1 MQQLYTYETELK
13 PKYNQDIIDYFN
25 DYTILFNKIVRSVWQ
40 YYNHQ
45 DVLINQK
52 AKLNTFIQNQFD
64 VSKRTTNLLSNYAKS
79 MPTKPTK
86 EINIFMDKFIFLM
99 VIKSFKKF

>member
-52 AKLNTFIQNQFD
+52 
-64 VSKRTTNLLSNYAKS
+64 SKA
-79 MPTKPTK
+79 
-86 EINIFMDKFIFLM
+86 
-99 VIKSFKKF
+99 